1 MMTKRAF
8 QGVSA
13 LALLLTAA
21 ACGGKDQDKSG
32 NAIDPAV
39 ANALEDQ
46 IMVDPNLVGP
56 ANRFGRTGSTDSQA
70 PVPAPGT
77 GGPPAAPGKL
87 MRAPAPTS
95 GSGTG
100 SITLGELAKDQAA
113 TGKGPSGD
121 CDKNFN
127 YSASWATSLP
137 VVFPLYP
144 DAQVTE
150 AAGNN
155 DAPCRM
161 RLVSFASKAP
171 VQTLID
177 FYYTQAVR
185 NGFNAEHQ
193 LADGEHILAGTRA
206 KDDGVYY
213 LTFNGR
219 KDGGTDV
226 DMIVN
231 HGR

>member
-1 MMTKRAF
+1 MKRRSF
-8 QGVSA
+8 SA
-13 LALLLTAA
+13 VAGAAMLLATAG
-21 ACGGKDQDKSG
+21 CGGKDTQKDA
-32 NAIDPAV
+32 NEIDPAV
-39 ANALEDQ
+39 SNALAEQ

-56 ANRFGRTGSTDSQA
+56 ANRFGRTGATGSEA
-70 PVPAPGT
+70 PIPAAGK
-77 GGPPAAPGKL
+77 GGPAVAPGKL
-87 MRAPAPTS
+87 MRAPAPTTAT
-95 GSGTG
+95 GTG
-100 SITLGELAKDQAA
+100 SITLGERAKDQVAK
-113 TGKGPSGD
+113 GKQASAD
-121 CDKNFN
+121 CDRNFH
-127 YSASWATSLP
+127 YSASWATLLP
-137 VVFPLYP
+137 AEFPLYP

-161 RLVSFASKAP
+161 RLVSFASKTQL
-171 VQTLID
+171 QTLID

-185 NGFNAEHQ
+185 NGFTAEHQ
-193 LADGEHILAGTRA
+193 LADGEYILAGTRE

-213 LTFNGR
+213 LTFNAR